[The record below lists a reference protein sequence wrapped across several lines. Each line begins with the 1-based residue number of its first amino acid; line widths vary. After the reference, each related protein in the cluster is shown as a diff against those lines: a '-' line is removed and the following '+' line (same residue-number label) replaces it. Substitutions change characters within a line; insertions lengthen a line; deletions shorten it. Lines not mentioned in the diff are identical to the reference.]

1 MGVSMRNRALWLATL
16 FLGIALSGLKVH
28 AQADEASSSTGDTAQ
43 QKSNATQTQTPDKA
57 SAATA
62 VDPAEKEKP
71 QKESDAP
78 ADKGKLHLR
87 LGTVWVGGGYS
98 HFSGPYY
105 YPYGPYGFYP
115 GDWVYGSAWY
125 PIWGGYPYYPSGY
138 FTYNNGRGELR
149 LSADP
154 KVAEVYIDGAY
165 AGTADRLKSIWLD
178 PGAYDLTVSAADRES
193 FHQRVYVLSGKSLK
207 ITAKLG
213 SDATTKEKL

>member
-1 MGVSMRNRALWLATL
+1 MRNRALWLATL
-16 FLGIALSGLKVH
+16 FLAIALSGLKVH

-43 QKSNATQTQTPDKA
+43 QKSNPTQTQTPDKA

-125 PIWGGYPYYPSGY
+125 PMWGGYPYYPSGY